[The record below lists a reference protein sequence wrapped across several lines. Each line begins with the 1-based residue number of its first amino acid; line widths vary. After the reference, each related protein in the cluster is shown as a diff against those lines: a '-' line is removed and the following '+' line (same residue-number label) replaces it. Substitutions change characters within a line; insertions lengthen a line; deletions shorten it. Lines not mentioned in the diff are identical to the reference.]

1 MTKRKGRKG
10 PMSPAEILARN
21 AAARGQLAQRERLVR
36 RTPAEWG
43 VSAEIVA
50 LPTAEDVTVRVGNRG
65 RVVAAKRSDPFDLLH
80 AGGGLDDDQHRASR
94 RLFRDWC
101 LRAGVRD
108 QERQVLDRVDGQF
121 NPTAGLVSDAM
132 IDAAK
137 RIEEAMRGVGQVN
150 AKIFAALI
158 EPMVVQGAIIAWRGT
173 IERVTGET
181 ERHVQG
187 AMVRQACEALRLHYI
202 EADDARAKR
211 PRPAGGVAA

>member
-1 MTKRKGRKG
+1 MAKRRG
-10 PMSPAEILARN
+10 PMSPEQILARN
-21 AAARGQLAQRERLVR
+21 ALARGRALQEDRRVR
-36 RTPAEWG
+36 RTPEEWG
-43 VSAEIVA
+43 VSATIVA
-50 LPTAEDVTVRVGNRG
+50 LPTSEDVTLRTGNRG
-65 RVVAAKRSDPFDLLH
+65 RVVAAKRSDAFDLLH
-80 AGGGLDDDQHRASR
+80 AGDGLNDDQHRASR

-108 QERQVLDRVDGQF
+108 HERLVLDRVDGGNF

-137 RIEEAMRGVGQVN
+137 RIEDALKGVGPVN
-150 AKIFAALI
+150 AKIFVALI
-158 EPMVVQGAIIAWRGT
+158 EPMVVQGAVIAWRGT

-187 AMVRQACEALRLHYI
+187 AMVRQACEALRLHYVAWD
-202 EADDARAKR
+202 EARAKR

>member
-1 MTKRKGRKG
+1 MAKRKG
-10 PMSPAEILARN
+10 PMSPEQILARN
-21 AAARGQLAQRERLVR
+21 ALARGRALQEDRRVR
-36 RTPAEWG
+36 RTPEEWG

-50 LPTAEDVTVRVGNRG
+50 LPTAEDVTVRTGNRG
-65 RVVAAKRSDPFDLLH
+65 RVVAAKRSDAFDLLH

-101 LRAGVRD
+101 LRHGVRD
-108 QERQVLDRVDGQF
+108 HERLVLDRVDGQF

-137 RIEEAMRGVGQVN
+137 RIEDAMRGVGRVN
-150 AKIFAALI
+150 VRIFEALI
-158 EPMVVQGAIIAWRGT
+158 EPMVVQGVVIAWRGT
-173 IERVTGET
+173 IARVTGET

-202 EADDARAKR
+202 AWDELQAKR
-211 PRPAGGVAA
+211 PKPAGGVAAA